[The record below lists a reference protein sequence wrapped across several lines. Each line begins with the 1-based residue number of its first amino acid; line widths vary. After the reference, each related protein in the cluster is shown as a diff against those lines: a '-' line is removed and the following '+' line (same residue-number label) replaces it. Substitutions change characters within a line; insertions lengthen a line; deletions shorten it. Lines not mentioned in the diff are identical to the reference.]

1 MNTNTVAIYAAYK
14 QWVFKEPVASATH
27 INPWS
32 IWLAA
37 TLAERER
44 VKEEKEKDNG
54 RQNISSTDSTSQ
66 PS

>member
-1 MNTNTVAIYAAYK
+1 MNTNTVAIYAAYR

-54 RQNISSTDSTSQ
+54 R
-66 PS
+66 